1 MRAEKRVKFQK
12 DQDDANRPD
21 TPRKVRGQ
29 KEL

>member
-1 MRAEKRVKFQK
+1 MRAERRVKFQQE
-12 DQDDANRPD
+12 QDDANKPD